1 MGHECIPLSDMT
13 LKDRESVFV
22 YTTQY
27 HNEMLLT
34 RLSQPVSHLVSITL
48 EVAFKCIPTMY
59 LKILTIVLCKL
70 KTIVETMQATMCYAQ

>member
-59 LKILTIVLCKL
+59 HKILTIVLCKL

>member
-1 MGHECIPLSDMT
+1 MGHECIPLSDQNI
-13 LKDRESVFV
+13 RESVFI

-48 EVAFKCIPTMY
+48 EVAFKCISTMY
-59 LKILTIVLCKL
+59 RKILTIVLCKL

>member
-1 MGHECIPLSDMT
+1 MGHECIPLPDQNI
-13 LKDRESVFV
+13 RESVFI

-59 LKILTIVLCKL
+59 RKILTIVLCKL